1 MKKIL
6 ALFSFLLVSGLLMNH
21 ETLAQKI
28 SLPSADFKKDMSG
41 VFSPESDLDIDDSK
55 KEELKSANSKF
66 FDDILEVAGSNK
78 SDEEKRKSILNLG
91 KKQSGAFS
99 DILGVNKAKQYK
111 KAVKKKMR
119 PFKTKYKLA
128 TLIL

>member
-55 KEELKSANSKF
+55 K
-66 FDDILEVAGSNK
+66 
-78 SDEEKRKSILNLG
+78 R
-91 KKQSGAFS
+91 
-99 DILGVNKAKQYK
+99 
-111 KAVKKKMR
+111 R
-119 PFKTKYKLA
+119 T
-128 TLIL
+128 